1 MVSTILL
8 RLDTSFSNFSFQI
21 TVLVVMKVT
30 LSDVIDL
37 VSVVINLM

>member
-21 TVLVVMKVT
+21 TVLVAMKVT

-37 VSVVINLM
+37 VSVVIDLM